1 MTMSF
6 ISDKQTLDD
15 LNLLG
20 RFRKDSV
27 INIFDRTRTRQGRMI
42 LEDMFRNPL
51 TDVDSIRARSNEF
64 RYFSGKG
71 IVLPFD
77 EEKAETVEFYL
88 EAHSS
93 HNPVVSA
100 VRLTTLKVRQ
110 MFALGR
116 DWEKLQAGMALLA
129 GLVVDTHGLWV
140 RLAAKDSPVC
150 REAEELAAAFDGKV
164 LGYLEKCREG
174 GLSLMKAMAL
184 DRLLRIRLYSHI
196 RMMLD
201 LLYRLDVLISVS
213 DVAESNGFGYADA
226 RESEVSFLD
235 IKSVWH
241 PALKNAVPNDIRIDS
256 SSNVF
261 FLTGVNMAGKS
272 TFMKTVS
279 IALYLAQMGFP
290 VPAEKME
297 FTPVDGLFTSINVS
311 DDIALGYSHFYA
323 EVLRV
328 KNLARKVQSGKR
340 LFLVFDELFKGTNV
354 KDAHDATL
362 CVTEAFARHRQCLYI
377 ISTHIVEAGSE
388 LSERCGNLSFFY
400 FPAELDGDRP
410 VYAYKLKEGISDD
423 RFGMT
428 IIRHEGILD
437 IIKGRRK

>member
-174 GLSLMKAMAL
+174 AETL
-184 DRLLRIRLYSHI
+184 DGEKRRTL
-196 RMMLD
+196 
-201 LLYRLDVLISVS
+201 
-213 DVAESNGFGYADA
+213 
-226 RESEVSFLD
+226 
-235 IKSVWH
+235 
-241 PALKNAVPNDIRIDS
+241 
-256 SSNVF
+256 
-261 FLTGVNMAGKS
+261 
-272 TFMKTVS
+272 
-279 IALYLAQMGFP
+279 ALYVLRRFYELPFHADS
-290 VPAEKME
+290 EE
-297 FTPVDGLFTSINVS
+297 E
-311 DDIALGYSHFYA
+311 FYA
-323 EVLRV
+323 E
-328 KNLARKVQSGKR
+328 
-340 LFLVFDELFKGTNV
+340 
-354 KDAHDATL
+354 
-362 CVTEAFARHRQCLYI
+362 FAQR
-377 ISTHIVEAGSE
+377 
-388 LSERCGNLSFFY
+388 
-400 FPAELDGDRP
+400 
-410 VYAYKLKEGISDD
+410 LKESEEKLGV
-423 RFGMT
+423 
-428 IIRHEGILD
+428 
-437 IIKGRRK
+437 